1 MLKEASSSSRKIKA
15 IGFGGFVTASTR
27 YRMLQFLDGL
37 DKKGLSIDFR
47 CSNEFKCW
55 SDVSQF
61 LFDEPHPADIVW
73 IQKKLFPANWIW
85 RIARRCQIVFDF
97 DDAIWTSERSDR
109 SKFTKWRAKFK
120 LDFVLKRSALVMAG
134 NHYLA
139 QYASRHAKNVVVI
152 PTVVDADIYPI
163 KKHVDRSPLVLGWI
177 GHSGNFK
184 YLQNLAGVFQK
195 LRELI
200 DFKLLVIADKDFQL
214 PFVEV
219 VNRRWSA
226 ETEIADILEIDIG
239 LMPLEDSDWTRGKCA
254 FKAIQYMAAG
264 IPAVASNVG
273 ANADLITS
281 GKNGYL
287 VRTDEDWIYTICELY
302 CCSNLRTKLGYEARG
317 VVVDSYSLKHNVNL
331 ICDAMRNLVLI
342 KRA

>member
-97 DDAIWTSERSDR
+97 DDAIWTSEKSDR

-120 LDFVLKRSALVMAG
+120 LDFVLKRSALVIAG

-214 PFVEV
+214 PLVEV

-287 VRTDEDWIYTICELY
+287 ARTDDEWVQSIFEL
-302 CCSNLRTKLGYEARG
+302 SHKTQSRNLMGREARRL
-317 VVVDSYSLKHNVNL
+317 VENNYALSSILPRLYEV
-331 ICDAMRNLVLI
+331 IRNLKVVF
-342 KRA
+342 